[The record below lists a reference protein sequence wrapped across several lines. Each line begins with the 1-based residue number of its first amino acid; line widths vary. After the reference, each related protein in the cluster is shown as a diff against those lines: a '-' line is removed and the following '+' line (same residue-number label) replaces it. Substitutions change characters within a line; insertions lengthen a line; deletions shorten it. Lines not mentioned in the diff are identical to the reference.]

1 MAKTIRDVPLNSG
14 LWLAKVIKF
23 MPVSK
28 FNICIFVDIRGTIHE
43 LSLPFD
49 IIQLNMEIFKSDF
62 LIVGGGISGLTA
74 SLVCAQKGSVTLLTK
89 GKTEE
94 TATEKAQGGIAVA
107 LDSVNDSTSFHLE
120 DTLEAGAGLC
130 DREAVEVLVRDGVER
145 VKELIQMGADFDRTQ
160 SGFELNIEGAHRKR
174 RILHAGDY
182 TGKEIARTLAA
193 HVIKDKNINIRNF
206 IFGKDLIIKD
216 GRCIGVSAFD
226 SEKGEKAVFLAS
238 AVIISTGGVCQLYR
252 YTTNPEFATGDGM
265 AMAYRAGA
273 VLRDMEFVQFHP
285 TALVQFKGLD
295 EEVAFPQFLISEAVR
310 GEGALLLNKNGERFM
325 EKYHIQAELAPRD
338 IVSRAIFEEM
348 KKTDSDH
355 VHLNLSGI
363 DPEKTKKRFPT
374 IYRTCRDVGLDLT
387 SDDIP
392 VAPAAHYFM
401 GGIKT
406 DLDGRT
412 NIPGLW
418 AAGEA
423 MSSGVH
429 GANRLASNSLLEGVV
444 FGRRAAEGAASY
456 VKDTPHFDMAAR
468 DLPAIKGPK
477 CGLSHNE
484 IVSYKSFIK
493 RMMWEHVGIV
503 RSGAS
508 LRKAISE
515 LEKLSRKL
523 VFDPENKEEAELLN
537 MALAGTL
544 IARAAFDRTESRGAH
559 FRSDFPERDD
569 HVWGRHLE
577 YALTAV

>member
-1 MAKTIRDVPLNSG
+1 MRDTPLNKG
-14 LWLAKVIKF
+14 FWLANVINLI
-23 MPVSK
+23 PVSK
-28 FNICIFVDIRGTIHE
+28 
-43 LSLPFD
+43 LSIITV

-62 LIVGGGISGLTA
+62 LVVGGGISGLTA
-74 SLVCAQKGSVTLLTK
+74 SLVCASKGSVTLLTK

-107 LDSVNDSTSFHLE
+107 LDSVNDSTSYHLD
-120 DTLEAGAGLC
+120 DTLIAGAGLC
-130 DREAVEVLVRDGVER
+130 DRQAVEILVKDGVER
-145 VKELIQMGADFDRTQ
+145 VKELIAMGADFDRTS

-193 HVIKDKNINIRNF
+193 RVIKNRNISIRNY
-206 IFGKDLIIKD
+206 IFGKDLIMTNGK
-216 GRCIGVSAFD
+216 CTGVVAFD
-226 SEKGEKAVFLAS
+226 SVTGKQMMFLS
-238 AVIISTGGVCQLYR
+238 PCVIISTGGVCQIYR

-295 EEVAFPQFLISEAVR
+295 EEIAFPQFLISEAVR
-310 GEGALLLNKNGERFM
+310 GEGALLLNKHGERFM
-325 EKYHIQAELAPRD
+325 EKYHVQAELAPRD

-348 KKTDSDH
+348 KKTSSDH

-363 DPEKTKKRFPT
+363 DPGKIQKRFPT
-374 IYRTCRDVGLDLT
+374 IYKTCKEVGLDLT
-387 SDDIP
+387 CDDIP

-406 DLDGRT
+406 DMEGRT

-444 FGRRAAEGAASY
+444 FGKRAAESAIAYRKEDPGAE
-456 VKDTPHFDMAAR
+456 VKPEIPSSKKAVH
-468 DLPAIKGPK
+468 LPD
-477 CGLSHNE
+477 NE
-484 IVSYKSFIK
+484 IKSYKGFIK
-493 RMMWEHVGIV
+493 RLMWEHVGIV
-503 RSGAS
+503 RSGVS
-508 LRKAISE
+508 LGKAIIE
-515 LEKLSRKL
+515 LEKLSSKFG
-523 VFDPENKEEAELLN
+523 FDPQNKDEAELVN
-537 MALAGTL
+537 MALVGGI
-544 IARAAFDRTESRGAH
+544 IAKAALDRKESRGAH
-559 FRSDFPERDD
+559 YRTDYPKKDDFK
-569 HVWGRHLE
+569 WQKHLE
-577 YALTAV
+577 YRIG

>member
-1 MAKTIRDVPLNSG
+1 MNKG
-14 LWLAKVIKF
+14 FWLANVINLI
-23 MPVSK
+23 PASK
-28 FNICIFVDIRGTIHE
+28 
-43 LSLPFD
+43 LSIIVA

-62 LIVGGGISGLTA
+62 LVVGGGISGLTA

-107 LDSVNDSTSFHLE
+107 LDSVNDSTSYHLE

-130 DREAVEVLVRDGVER
+130 DRPSVEVLVKDGVAR
-145 VKELIQMGADFDRTQ
+145 VKELIEMGADFDRTL

-193 HVIKDKNINIRNF
+193 RVIKNRNIDIRNF
-206 IFGKDLIIKD
+206 IFGKDLIIKN
-216 GRCIGVSAFD
+216 GKCIGVSAFD
-226 SEKGEKAVFLAS
+226 SVKGKKAVFLAP
-238 AVIISTGGVCQLYR
+238 AVIISTGGICQLYR

-295 EEVAFPQFLISEAVR
+295 EEIAFPQFLISEAVR

-325 EKYHIQAELAPRD
+325 EKYHAQAELAPRD
-338 IVSRAIFEEM
+338 IVSRAIFGEM

-363 DPEKTKKRFPT
+363 DPEKIKKRFPT
-374 IYRTCRDVGLDLT
+374 IYKTCKEVGLDLT
-387 SDDIP
+387 CDD
-392 VAPAAHYFM
+392 M

-406 DLDGRT
+406 DLEGRT

-444 FGRRAAEGAASY
+444 FGRRAAESAISY
-456 VKDTPHFDMAAR
+456 FKDFSGDVKVTE
-468 DLPAIKGPK
+468 IKDKTKK
-477 CGLSHNE
+477 CSLSANE
-484 IVSYKSFIK
+484 INSYKNFIK
-493 RMMWEHVGIV
+493 RLMWEHVGIV
-503 RSGAS
+503 RSGDS
-508 LRKAISE
+508 LTQAVTE
-515 LEKLSRKL
+515 LERLSEKLD
-523 VFDPENKEEAELLN
+523 FEPENKDEAELIN
-537 MALAGTL
+537 MALVGRL
-544 IARAAFDRTESRGAH
+544 IAKAAFDRTESRGAH
-559 FRSDFPERDD
+559 YRTDFPKKDD
-569 HVWGRHLE
+569 LKWQKHLE
-577 YALTAV
+577 YGIG

>member
-1 MAKTIRDVPLNSG
+1 MD
-14 LWLAKVIKF
+14 
-23 MPVSK
+23 
-28 FNICIFVDIRGTIHE
+28 
-43 LSLPFD
+43 
-49 IIQLNMEIFKSDF
+49 IFKSDF
-62 LIVGGGISGLTA
+62 LVVGGGISGLTA

-107 LDSVNDSTSFHLE
+107 LDSVNDSTSYHLE

-130 DREAVEVLVRDGVER
+130 DRPSVEVLVKDGVER
-145 VKELIQMGADFDRTQ
+145 VKELIEMGADFDRTI

-193 HVIKDKNINIRNF
+193 RVIKNNNINIRNF

-216 GRCIGVSAFD
+216 GICIGVSAFD
-226 SEKGEKAVFLAS
+226 SLKDKKAVFLAP

-295 EEVAFPQFLISEAVR
+295 EEIAFPQFLISEAVR

-325 EKYHIQAELAPRD
+325 EKYHVQAELAPRD
-338 IVSRAIFEEM
+338 IVSRAIYEEM

-374 IYRTCRDVGLDLT
+374 IYKTCKEVGLDLT
-387 SDDIP
+387 CDDIP

-401 GGIKT
+401 GGIKA
-406 DLDGRT
+406 DLEGRT

-444 FGRRAAEGAASY
+444 FGRRAAESAIRYFGTNTGCLKAPGREM
-456 VKDTPHFDMAAR
+456 KNKKC
-468 DLPAIKGPK
+468 DLSG
-477 CGLSHNE
+477 NE
-484 IVSYKSFIK
+484 ISSYKNFIK
-493 RMMWEHVGIV
+493 RLMWEHVGIV

-508 LRKAISE
+508 LNQAMIE
-515 LEKLSRKL
+515 LEKLSAKL
-523 VFDPENKEEAELLN
+523 DFDPENKDEAELIN
-537 MALAGTL
+537 MALVGRL
-544 IARAAFDRTESRGAH
+544 IAKAALDRTESRGAH
-559 FRSDFPERDD
+559 YRTDFPERDD
-569 HVWGRHLE
+569 QKWKNHLE
-577 YALTAV
+577 YRIS

>member
-1 MAKTIRDVPLNSG
+1 
-14 LWLAKVIKF
+14 
-23 MPVSK
+23 
-28 FNICIFVDIRGTIHE
+28 
-43 LSLPFD
+43 
-49 IIQLNMEIFKSDF
+49 MEIFKSDF

-107 LDSVNDSTSFHLE
+107 LDSVNDSTSYHLE

-130 DREAVEVLVRDGVER
+130 DRQAVEVLVKDGVER
-145 VKELIQMGADFDRTQ
+145 VKELIEMGADFDRTL

-193 HVIKDKNINIRNF
+193 RVIKNKNIKIRNF

-216 GRCIGVSAFD
+216 GRCIGVFAFD
-226 SEKGEKAVFLAS
+226 SVKGKKTAFLAP
-238 AVIISTGGVCQLYR
+238 AVIISTGGICQIYK

-295 EEVAFPQFLISEAVR
+295 EEIAFPQFLISEAVR

-325 EKYHIQAELAPRD
+325 EKYHAQAELAPRD
-338 IVSRAIFEEM
+338 IVSRAIFGEM

-363 DPEKTKKRFPT
+363 DPEKIKKRFPT
-374 IYRTCRDVGLDLT
+374 IYKTCKEVGLDLT
-387 SDDIP
+387 CDDIP

-406 DLDGRT
+406 DLEGRT

-444 FGRRAAEGAASY
+444 FGRRAAESACGYLKALTPNPSPIGRGAVMALNR
-456 VKDTPHFDMAAR
+456 VKV
-468 DLPAIKGPK
+468 
-477 CGLSHNE
+477 LS
-484 IVSYKSFIK
+484 KSVKAQDISKLKNFIK
-493 RMMWEHVGIV
+493 RLMWEHVGII
-503 RSGAS
+503 RSEIS
-508 LRKAISE
+508 LNQAMIE
-515 LEKLSRKL
+515 LEKLSAKL
-523 VFDPENKEEAELLN
+523 DFEPENKDEAELIN
-537 MALAGTL
+537 MVLVGSLVTKAAL
-544 IARAAFDRTESRGAH
+544 DRTESRGAH
-559 FRSDFPERDD
+559 YRTDFPKRNDSE
-569 HVWGRHLE
+569 W
-577 YALTAV
+577 